1 MAQPKYLTGD
11 GAAIKEFIDKFD
23 VRYFD
28 LTGWLWLTLFRRFC
42 STVMVRELQLR
53 IEAQN

>member
-28 LTGWLWLTLFRRFC
+28 LLGGC
-42 STVMVRELQLR
+42 G
-53 IEAQN
+53 